1 MQMKQKIVS
10 LALAA
15 ALLISVPVSAFA
27 TAKFNQGVFDGRDN
41 IIVERDDMA
50 GTSEAYTQSWLNGD
64 TITPLDPSM
73 ATVQAIDVSPRIILS
88 DSYDFFLLR
97 FEYYETGLSGLNGF
111 IIKIGDNRYSF
122 SNCYTTKSIIANGVY
137 CESVGI
143 YMKKETLDFMKDLA
157 DHQNDEIH
165 VRLNGS
171 IQNVDF
177 VLSDAAKDSLLELYD
192 LYTSGGGTREV
203 NMCKIS
209 DFDPV
214 RVEKNG
220 KKVIGNVLPIIMYG
234 LSQAL

>member
-1 MQMKQKIVS
+1 MQLKMRIVS

-15 ALLISVPVSAFA
+15 MLLVAAPVSAFA
-27 TAKFNQGVFDGRDN
+27 TTKFNQGVFDGRDD
-41 IIVERDDMA
+41 IVVERDDME
-50 GTSEAYTQSWLNGD
+50 GTSEVYTQSWLNGD
-64 TITPLDPSM
+64 TIIPLDPSM
-73 ATVQAIDVSPRIILS
+73 ATVQAVNVSPRIILL

-111 IIKIGDNRYSF
+111 VIKVGDNRYSF
-122 SNCYTTKSIIANGVY
+122 SNCYTTKSMIASGVY

-157 DHQNDEIH
+157 DHRDDEIH

-177 VLSDAAKDSLLELYD
+177 ILSDAAKDSLLGLYG
-192 LYTSGGGTREV
+192 LYTSGGGTRKG
-203 NMCKIS
+203 NMYKIS
-209 DFDPV
+209 DFDSV

-220 KKVIGNVLPIIMYG
+220 KKVLGNILPIVMYA
-234 LSQAL
+234 LSQTL